1 MQEVSEGQVGTPTV
15 SSEHTLRGVKLLAD
29 MPVEAIRNIE
39 AKCRWLE
46 LGPDEPILERDD
58 GSLDVY
64 FIIRGTVRVMNHL
77 GDDREVALADLGP
90 GDQFGELSA
99 VDSLARSARVV
110 GNDYCLIA
118 ALKRDDFLGVLFDF
132 PKVGLRLLDHFAAI
146 IRAMN
151 QRVSA
156 LSVLTPHQRIYV
168 ELLRLAEPNSA
179 GDSSWIINTVPNHE
193 EIASWSGTEKQQV
206 ALAIGGLV
214 RDGIME
220 RRHRNF
226 VIKDHAKLRVLA
238 SM

>member
-1 MQEVSEGQVGTPTV
+1 MSEDETLTITQ
-15 SSEHTLRGVKLLAD
+15 SSEHNLRGSKLLAD
-29 MPVEAIRNIE
+29 MPGDAIVELE
-39 AKCRWLE
+39 KECRWLE
-46 LGPDEPILERDD
+46 LGPDEAIMERDD
-58 GSLDVY
+58 GSDDVY
-64 FIIRGTVRVMNHL
+64 FIVAGTVRVMNYL
-77 GDDREVALADLGP
+77 GDEREVALADLGP

-110 GNDYCLIA
+110 GNEHCVVA
-118 ALKRDDFLGVLFDF
+118 ALARDDFLSALHDY
-132 PKVGLRLLDHFAAI
+132 PKVALRLLDHFAAI

-151 QRVSA
+151 QRVYS
-156 LSVLTPHQRIYV
+156 LSTLTSHQRIYV
-168 ELLRLAEPNSA
+168 ELLRLAEPNST
-179 GDSSWIINTVPNHE
+179 GDGTWIIGSVPQHN

-220 RRHRNF
+220 RKHRSF